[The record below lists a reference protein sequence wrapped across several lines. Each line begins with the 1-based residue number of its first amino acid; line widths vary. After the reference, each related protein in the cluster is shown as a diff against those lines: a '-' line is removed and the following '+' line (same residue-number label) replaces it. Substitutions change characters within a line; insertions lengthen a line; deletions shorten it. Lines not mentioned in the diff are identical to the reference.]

1 VIFVNRFVQRLD
13 KAKEVID
20 NADYIIIGAGAGL
33 STAAGID
40 YGFDRFSKYFQ
51 DFIDKYHFE
60 DLYTSGFYP
69 FETQEE
75 KWAYWARHIQ
85 VNRYDV
91 GKTVL
96 YQKLLNLVKDKDY
109 FVLTTNVEHQ
119 FWINE
124 FEDERIFA
132 TQGDYGLLQCSKACH
147 DKLYDNEKQVSE
159 WIEKTVDCKIP
170 SDLVPKCPVCGA
182 DMETNL
188 RKDNLFVEDE
198 KWHEMKKNY
207 AEFLGKIDEDE
218 NKAYIISNVFRKTLT
233 DNGFDERAITSWLRS
248 NNLIE
253 PDKNGK
259 NTKYTSVDG
268 HRARYIIM
276 DLPINDEVEVSEHV
290 ELL

>member
-1 VIFVNRFVQRLD
+1 MNRFVQRLD

-124 FEDERIFA
+124 FEDERKTDINILMDSTNKPKTKLNDIYNIKNYINNDTILLITGSLHFA
-132 TQGDYGLLQCSKACH
+132 SYIKNV
-147 DKLYDNEKQVSE
+147 K
-159 WIEKTVDCKIP
+159 
-170 SDLVPKCPVCGA
+170 
-182 DMETNL
+182 
-188 RKDNLFVEDE
+188 NLF
-198 KWHEMKKNY
+198 
-207 AEFLGKIDEDE
+207 
-218 NKAYIISNVFRKTLT
+218 
-233 DNGFDERAITSWLRS
+233 
-248 NNLIE
+248 
-253 PDKNGK
+253 
-259 NTKYTSVDG
+259 
-268 HRARYIIM
+268 
-276 DLPINDEVEVSEHV
+276 
-290 ELL
+290 

>member
-1 VIFVNRFVQRLD
+1 MNRFVQRLD

-218 NKAYIISNVFRKTLT
+218 NLVFLELGVGFNTPVIIRYPFEQMTYNNPNSTLIRINKDYPQAIPENEDRT
-233 DNGFDERAITSWLRS
+233 ISFDEDISEIFDYWLSR
-248 NNLIE
+248 
-253 PDKNGK
+253 
-259 NTKYTSVDG
+259 V
-268 HRARYIIM
+268 
-276 DLPINDEVEVSEHV
+276 
-290 ELL
+290 